1 MSAIFFLPGKG
12 LLFAADIS
20 SPTPFFAATLH
31 IVNHRVKSGGG
42 GTSKD
47 NATNHCKE
55 WEILST
61 ASYQGQ
67 KWSLQRTNAELSASA
82 DPSIIPEGLCTS
94 LLLHANKLFVIILIY
109 VLSTIEH
116 KTLRKS
122 FLCGTKVAV
131 QLEREKNKR
140 VVGIF
145 PFP

>member
-1 MSAIFFLPGKG
+1 MSAIFPGKG
-12 LLFAADIS
+12 IVVCCRYFLPSPLFRS
-20 SPTPFFAATLH
+20 NLH

-47 NATNHCKE
+47 NATNHCRE

-67 KWSLQRTNAELSASA
+67 KWALQRTNAELSASA